1 MENLKLFFQAMRFGS
16 QLADSAIW
24 KNRQQSGNA
33 IIGVL
38 TVGAALL
45 AHKGVVLT
53 HEDIVSIAGAFSTI
67 GFVWNGYLTLATS
80 KSVGF
85 GKASADAAEAT
96 PQVQPEP
103 IVSAKD
109 DGKTANTESVR
120 NNESEPGQER
130 SGPDASRPESV
141 WSSGTIMG

>member
-1 MENLKLFFQAMRFGS
+1 MEYFKLFFQAMRYGS
-16 QLADSAIW
+16 QLTDSAVW

-96 PQVQPEP
+96 QQMQPES
-103 IVSAKD
+103 IVSTENG
-109 DGKTANTESVR
+109 GKATNTEPVR
-120 NNESEPGQER
+120 NNESGPGQGR
-130 SGPDASRPESV
+130 SEPDASRPESV

>member
-45 AHKGVVLT
+45 AHKGIVLT

-85 GKASADAAEAT
+85 GKTSADATEAVS
-96 PQVQPEP
+96 QVQHGP

-109 DGKTANTESVR
+109 GGEATNTEPIRS
-120 NNESEPGQER
+120 NESEPKQGR
-130 SGPDASRPESV
+130 SGSDASRPESG

>member
-1 MENLKLFFQAMRFGS
+1 MEYIKLFFQAMRYGS
-16 QLADSAIW
+16 QLADSAVW

-45 AHKGVVLT
+45 AHKGIVLT

-85 GKASADAAEAT
+85 GKASADAAEAN
-96 PQVQPEP
+96 PQVQPGP

-109 DGKTANTESVR
+109 GGEAANTEPVR
-120 NNESEPGQER
+120 NNESEPGQGQ
-130 SGPDASRPESV
+130 SGSDASRSV